1 MIFGFLC
8 CGCSYFVD
16 ERDEYV
22 SRLGNVYIQSFKPK
36 LSKEQVEKLL
46 ASGNYPNEIK
56 AITVSN
62 MDKAVSAYVSLVNEY
77 GCIFI
82 GSSPAQRTL
91 SKKDNPEVAAR
102 RIGANTYIDFVVYS
116 HKEIDN
122 TSSSN
127 YSFSYFSSK
136 STSSHSSE
144 SYYTNK
150 YHLVEADFFLCD

>member
-1 MIFGFLC
+1 MKIHLSKSLKLSCLSVIFGFLC

-16 ERDEYV
+16 ERGEYV
-22 SRLGNVYIQSFKPK
+22 SRLGNTYIQSFKPE

-62 MDKAVSAYVSLVNEY
+62 ADEAESAFMSLWNEY

-82 GSSPAQRTL
+82 GSSSAQRTL

-102 RIGANTYIDFVVYS
+102 RIGANTYINFVGLS
-116 HKEIDN
+116 E
-122 TSSSN
+122 N
-127 YSFSYFSSK
+127 YY
-136 STSSHSSE
+136 
-144 SYYTNK
+144 
-150 YHLVEADFFLCD
+150 YHLVKAVFFLCD